1 MEMTFERFM
10 ASLYMTAMLQL
21 GLMQEERGQPRIDL
35 LGARQ
40 TVDTLGLLAEKTKG
54 NLTPAEENFLQNCL
68 YELRMAYVEV
78 TNALAR
84 PPQATGTNPCE
95 TMKATLTVLGS
106 GTSMGVP
113 TIGCECAVCRSSDP
127 HDRRTRPS
135 VLIEYGGRVVLIDTT
150 PDFREQA
157 IREAYPQSGCGAL
170 HPRPRR
176 SYSWHRRSAS
186 LELIATSRAGC
197 RSMLVPMWP
206 SSSAT
211 CSATSSMRTTN
222 SADCPRWN

>member
-1 MEMTFERFM
+1 MSEKKQESFTVTDRRLFTPDGELRRELSEEEISTSKPPAPAAAETNVASIASEPSTSSQSAANESAPEQAAPSDLDPSVPPPPTAAEQKEQADAYHKSAKELDARVELSGHSAKEMEMTFERFM

-84 PPQATGTNPCE
+84 PPQATGTNPA
-95 TMKATLTVLGS
+95 K
-106 GTSMGVP
+106 
-113 TIGCECAVCRSSDP
+113 R
-127 HDRRTRPS
+127 
-135 VLIEYGGRVVLIDTT
+135 
-150 PDFREQA
+150 
-157 IREAYPQSGCGAL
+157 
-170 HPRPRR
+170 
-176 SYSWHRRSAS
+176 
-186 LELIATSRAGC
+186 
-197 RSMLVPMWP
+197 
-206 SSSAT
+206 
-211 CSATSSMRTTN
+211 
-222 SADCPRWN
+222 

>member
-1 MEMTFERFM
+1 MTEKKQESFTVTDRRLFTSEGELRREVSEEEVSTSKPVPPAAPEAKVTSIAGEPSGLDHSAPGPPELDPSAPPPPTAAEQREQADAYRKSAKELDARVELSGHSAKEMAMTFERFM

-84 PPQATGTNPCE
+84 PPQATGTNPA
-95 TMKATLTVLGS
+95 K
-106 GTSMGVP
+106 
-113 TIGCECAVCRSSDP
+113 R
-127 HDRRTRPS
+127 
-135 VLIEYGGRVVLIDTT
+135 
-150 PDFREQA
+150 
-157 IREAYPQSGCGAL
+157 
-170 HPRPRR
+170 
-176 SYSWHRRSAS
+176 
-186 LELIATSRAGC
+186 
-197 RSMLVPMWP
+197 
-206 SSSAT
+206 
-211 CSATSSMRTTN
+211 
-222 SADCPRWN
+222 

>member
-1 MEMTFERFM
+1 MSEKKQESFTVTDRRLFTSEGELRREVSEEEVSASKPVPPAAAEASVTPIAAEPSALDQSAPPELDPPVPPLPTSAEQKEQADAYHKSAKELDARVELSGHSAKEMAMTFERFM

-84 PPQATGTNPCE
+84 PPQATGTNPA
-95 TMKATLTVLGS
+95 K
-106 GTSMGVP
+106 
-113 TIGCECAVCRSSDP
+113 R
-127 HDRRTRPS
+127 
-135 VLIEYGGRVVLIDTT
+135 
-150 PDFREQA
+150 
-157 IREAYPQSGCGAL
+157 
-170 HPRPRR
+170 
-176 SYSWHRRSAS
+176 
-186 LELIATSRAGC
+186 
-197 RSMLVPMWP
+197 
-206 SSSAT
+206 
-211 CSATSSMRTTN
+211 
-222 SADCPRWN
+222 

>member
-1 MEMTFERFM
+1 MSEKKQESFTVTDRRLFTSEGELRREVSEEEVSTSKPVPPAAAEAKVTPIAAEPSALDQSAPPELDPSVPPPPTSAEQKEQADAYHKSAKELDARVELSGHSAKEMAMTFERFM

-84 PPQATGTNPCE
+84 PPQATGTNPA
-95 TMKATLTVLGS
+95 K
-106 GTSMGVP
+106 
-113 TIGCECAVCRSSDP
+113 R
-127 HDRRTRPS
+127 
-135 VLIEYGGRVVLIDTT
+135 
-150 PDFREQA
+150 
-157 IREAYPQSGCGAL
+157 
-170 HPRPRR
+170 
-176 SYSWHRRSAS
+176 
-186 LELIATSRAGC
+186 
-197 RSMLVPMWP
+197 
-206 SSSAT
+206 
-211 CSATSSMRTTN
+211 
-222 SADCPRWN
+222 